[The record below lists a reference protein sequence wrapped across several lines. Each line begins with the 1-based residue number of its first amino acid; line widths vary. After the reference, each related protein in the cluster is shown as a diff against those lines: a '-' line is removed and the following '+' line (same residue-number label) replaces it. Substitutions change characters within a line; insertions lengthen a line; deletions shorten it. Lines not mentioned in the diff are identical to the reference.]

1 MNQQSYLD
9 TRKCTIQKSNQGFSE
24 ISIDSYLAEQRIISL
39 TGSITQQEAIWF
51 SKQIADLLLKDS
63 AKRSF

>member
-39 TGSITQQEAIWF
+39 TGSITQQEAI
-51 SKQIADLLLKDS
+51 
-63 AKRSF
+63 